1 MPGDPR
7 SHGGDGLGPLY
18 NETSCLGCHNL
29 GSPGGAGPVGK
40 NVEIVTLIRSR
51 LPGDVKLDDYH
62 PGFKKSPSVLLHRY
76 GTDPEYRLWRLRRV
90 AGVEFADMAELG
102 GPAEREQVREIMGL
116 RPAPRD
122 GAFNRFNRNTRGA
135 GRVKGETLLSSVA
148 TLTRRNPPALFG
160 AGLID
165 SVPVE
170 VLRAAASSPDPRFPE
185 TRGRLNSLKDGR
197 VGRFGWKAQ
206 TASLQEFVE
215 TACAMELGLEVPNHH
230 QARPPLDF
238 TESKKGLDLTQQ
250 ECDSLTSYVAGL
262 SAPVELPEA
271 RSDDRPDIKAGRE
284 LFTSVGCAACHRPT
298 LGSVAG
304 IYSDLLLHDMGP
316 DLADSGT
323 YYGAID
329 PPSGSA
335 GGARS
340 EEWRTPPL
348 WGIRDSGPY
357 LHDGRA
363 DTLDEAVALHGGQG
377 EKSAAKYFDL
387 KLPERLKLQSFLNSL
402 VAPRVEPGP

>member
-40 NVEIVTLIRSR
+40 NVEIVTLIRGR

-76 GTDPEYRLWRLRRV
+76 GTDPEYRLWRLSAV

-102 GPAEREQVREIMGL
+102 GATEREQIREIMGL

-122 GAFNRFNRNTRGA
+122 GAFIRFNRNTRGA

-185 TRGRLNSLKDGR
+185 TRGRLNSLKDGQ

-215 TACAMELGLEVPNHH
+215 SACAMELGLEVPNHH

-250 ECDSLTSYVAGL
+250 ECDSLTAYVAGL
-262 SAPVELPEA
+262 SAPVDLPEA
-271 RSDDRPDIKAGRE
+271 RGGDRPDLRA
-284 LFTSVGCAACHRPT
+284 
-298 LGSVAG
+298 
-304 IYSDLLLHDMGP
+304 
-316 DLADSGT
+316 
-323 YYGAID
+323 
-329 PPSGSA
+329 
-335 GGARS
+335 GARAVHQRRLRGLPS
-340 EEWRTPPL
+340 THTRV
-348 WGIRDSGPY
+348 
-357 LHDGRA
+357 GR
-363 DTLDEAVALHGGQG
+363 G
-377 EKSAAKYFDL
+377 DL
-387 KLPERLKLQSFLNSL
+387 QRF
-402 VAPRVEPGP
+402 VIA